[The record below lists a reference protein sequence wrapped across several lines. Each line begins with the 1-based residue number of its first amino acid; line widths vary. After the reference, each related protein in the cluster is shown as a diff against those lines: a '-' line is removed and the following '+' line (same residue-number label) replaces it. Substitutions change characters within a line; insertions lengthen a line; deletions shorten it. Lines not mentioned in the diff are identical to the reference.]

1 MGDIDFSH
9 SMEEEIEAQRS
20 SVISL
25 FNKLQKLCGQFGTLG
40 LRSGAGET

>member
-20 SVISL
+20 SVICL
-25 FNKLQKLCGQFGTLG
+25 FNKLQKLCRQFGTLG
-40 LRSGAGET
+40 PRRGAGET